1 MLGSGDSGPGRRTSW
16 LVSALSHHFGPE
28 GGQVDNEIVVLATG
42 LDQYLQEI
50 FHHLDYEGDGLVSGE
65 DFRALC
71 FVLGLEDGVEGPPEA
86 VTFRHFHALLCEP
99 FHGLLGR
106 REPGLR
112 LPVSKETEHIE
123 RQIQLRCPRR
133 RRGKRSVSFQ
143 LPREGGAEEE
153 EEESP
158 GAQQDPS
165 ARELENASLRELVED
180 LRGAL
185 QSSDARC
192 LALEVGLHKAVTG
205 LPGAPR
211 HQRRQLQE
219 PRPPGLSCPG
229 SRHLLRELELIRSS
243 RDGQLDEARRLNR
256 QLEQELR
263 DAHCRLGHREHR
275 LAALRA
281 EHGRLRAQAERVTS
295 ALRAALSN
303 VKELERRV
311 RQLPLLESRLQELE
325 DQLQLDRSQEGQG
338 RKDPALLNHSQHFHK
353 YCSSRQNNWSP
364 SFQQTRSPPTGK
376 ADSTS
381 ESRECSSLQIGDP
394 SCNEDEGHL
403 LRAVE
408 GCAASD
414 EEEEE
419 RGSEGQQC
427 QMMEQNRDGCSSEGC
442 HSSMLQR
449 LLSHNCSCGIMVIS
463 PWMEREKEFM
473 TQLKNKEEQ
482 VTELQTETEK
492 LTCAM
497 TKELQLKGEEVEML
511 RMELQMV
518 ETDRVRLS
526 LIEEKL
532 TDVLQLLQQ
541 LRALNISRRSL
552 GKILMSTLDSCYN
565 VGHGMMSSLDIL
577 SVLHKELLSC
587 ELLAKDS
594 CQTED
599 EQIRKNSLVISC

>member
-1 MLGSGDSGPGRRTSW
+1 MLGSSDSGPGRRTSW

-106 REPGLR
+106 GEPGLR

-133 RRGKRSVSFQ
+133 RRRKRSVSFQ

-192 LALEVGLHKAVTG
+192 LALEVGLHKAITG

-325 DQLQLDRSQEGQG
+325 DQLQLD
-338 RKDPALLNHSQHFHK
+338 
-353 YCSSRQNNWSP
+353 SS
-364 SFQQTRSPPTGK
+364 T
-376 ADSTS
+376 
-381 ESRECSSLQIGDP
+381 
-394 SCNEDEGHL
+394 
-403 LRAVE
+403 
-408 GCAASD
+408 
-414 EEEEE
+414 
-419 RGSEGQQC
+419 
-427 QMMEQNRDGCSSEGC
+427 
-442 HSSMLQR
+442 LQR

-463 PWMEREKEFM
+463 PWMEREKELM

-541 LRALNISRRSL
+541 LRTLNISRRSL

-587 ELLAKDS
+587 ELLSKGS
-594 CQTED
+594 CQTEE